1 MPYGIN
7 VANGNAPAGYT
18 LPGPNQQF
26 VWLNY
31 SNTSVQISN
40 CGNWCTP
47 ASCTV
52 PAAVSGD
59 PLVPGQYTAQVLA
72 VPNTEPCAFSDTGW
86 NTPGM
91 PHVQVNPWPIANKEK
106 EVA

>member
-7 VANGNAPAGYT
+7 VANGNSPQGYT
-18 LPGPNQQF
+18 TPGANDPF

-31 SNTSVQISN
+31 NTTTSVQISN

-52 PAAVSGD
+52 PAATAGT
-59 PLVPGQYTAQVLA
+59 PIVPGTYQAQVLA
-72 VPNTEPCAFSDTGW
+72 QPNTEPCAFSDTGW

-91 PHVQVNPWPIANKEK
+91 PHLQVNPFPTPK
-106 EVA
+106 

>member
-7 VANGNAPAGYT
+7 VANGTAPSGYT
-18 LPGPNQQF
+18 LPGANQPF

-52 PAAVSGD
+52 PAASGN
-59 PLVPGQYTAQVLA
+59 PIVPGQYTAQVLQN
-72 VPNTEPCAFSDTGW
+72 PNIAACAFSDTGW

-91 PHVQVNPWPIANKEK
+91 PHITISPWPTEKNEK